1 MSAELLP
8 APDTNCIN
16 DSEWVRKGGGQ
27 RFFNEQLV
35 EFETYSEDEEAGR
48 VTVTILPAMQAP
60 SILLPVRKGGGQRFS
75 VSSWLGLKPTQ
86 RLRRQVEYR

>member
-1 MSAELLP
+1 MGEEGWRSK
-8 APDTNCIN
+8 I
-16 DSEWVRKGGGQ
+16 
-27 RFFNEQLV
+27 FNEQLV
-35 EFETYSEDEEAGR
+35 EFETYSEAEEAGR

-60 SILLPVRKGGGQRFS
+60 KHAVASEWVRKGGGQRFS